1 MEIKDYIC
9 ELVFTNKAQ
18 KLTQVVAEQYGIS
31 RQAAQRHIKKLVDA
45 NILTMN
51 GATNAAKYE
60 LVTAQ
65 KYSNFELTAGI
76 NEDSVWRSF
85 VRPELEGIPQNV
97 ISICQYGFTEMFNNA
112 IDHSEGESVNVFV
125 RRSAY
130 HIGLSV
136 NDNGIGIFR
145 KIRRDFGLDD
155 ERHAILE
162 LSKGKLTSDA
172 SRHSGEGI
180 FFASRMFDTFTIFS
194 GNYFLS
200 HSSESDKDRL
210 IDREKDD
217 NGTSVLM
224 SIRINSKRTTQSIFE
239 EFSTIDHPGFFKTI
253 VPVALATYGDEN
265 MVSRSQAKRVLARV
279 EKFTEVELD
288 FKGVTEVGQ
297 AFVDEIFR
305 IFDAN
310 HPNVNINYVN
320 ANDSIVWMIRRCIA
334 SNTND

>member
-1 MEIKDYIC
+1 METKDFIC
-9 ELVFTNKAQ
+9 ELVFTNKTQ
-18 KLTQVVAEQYGIS
+18 KLTQAVAEQYGIS
-31 RQAAQRHIKKLVDA
+31 RQAAQRHIRKLVDA
-45 NILTMN
+45 HILTMT

-60 LVTAQ
+60 LVTIG
-65 KYSNFELTAGI
+65 KYNNFELFTGLD
-76 NEDSVWRSF
+76 EDSVWRSH
-85 VRPELEGIPQNV
+85 VRPELDGIPQNI
-97 ISICQYGFTEMFNNA
+97 ISICQYGFTEMFNNV
-112 IDHSEGESVNVFV
+112 IDHSEGTAVNVFI

-180 FFASRMFDTFTIFS
+180 FFASRMFDDFAIFS
-194 GNYFLS
+194 GKYHFS
-200 HSSESDKDRL
+200 HMLDKDWL
-210 IDREKDD
+210 FDREVT
-217 NGTSVLM
+217 NEGTSVLM
-224 SIRINSKRTTQSIFE
+224 AIRINSKRTVQSIFE

-265 MVSRSQAKRVLARV
+265 MISRSQAKRVLARV
-279 EKFTEVELD
+279 EKFTEVRLD

-305 IFDAN
+305 IFVMN
-310 HPNVNINYVN
+310 YPNVNINYIN
-320 ANDSIVWMIRRCIA
+320 ANDSIEYMIRRCIA
-334 SNTND
+334 ANTNY